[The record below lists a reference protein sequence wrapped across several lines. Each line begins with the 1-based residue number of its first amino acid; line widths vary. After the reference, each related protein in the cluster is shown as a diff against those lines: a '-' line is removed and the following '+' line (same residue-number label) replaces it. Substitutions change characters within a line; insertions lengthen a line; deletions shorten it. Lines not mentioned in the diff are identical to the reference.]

1 MYAFQRKVEF
11 YERKKGIKVTRKAVI
26 SPFVDPRARPIAERL
41 NIEVYTSG
49 YDVRI

>member
-1 MYAFQRKVEF
+1 MHFKGRLNFMKE
-11 YERKKGIKVTRKAVI
+11 KKGIKVTRKAVI